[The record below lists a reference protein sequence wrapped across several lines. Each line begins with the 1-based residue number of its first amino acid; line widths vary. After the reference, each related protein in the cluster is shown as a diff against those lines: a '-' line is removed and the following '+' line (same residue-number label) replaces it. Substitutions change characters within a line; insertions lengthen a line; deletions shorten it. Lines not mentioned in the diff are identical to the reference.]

1 MTVSTSDEYEFCP
14 RFFGLTAGSLNESA
28 NAMIVSAL
36 ANCEQEFLSLAKLN
50 QLLGLTRHSPVS
62 EGFFR
67 HYFLSAPMEHPY
79 AIGRLMSVQP
89 EVHVSHI
96 VSRAQFEFGVRR
108 FLADALLFFPD
119 IDQAFQELGE
129 KTHEQIISFFSSKCF
144 DGQSMQQRGPAFE
157 LQKIPIDDRYLI
169 SELACKAYSLDE
181 SPDPAV
187 LTELLKAYTQLHPGD
202 KIPLKRLVDRAVT
215 SASDYQLAL
224 SLPVSTEEVENE
236 MVGSETEIRE
246 VVGRVLERF
255 KSARTAASKNTQL
268 YLSGAKDLDV
278 YVATSMRRRDDFRDM
293 AQNCEMI
300 FSDPRLRPFHLR
312 YFDPTLSA
320 ARGHEEKGLLE
331 CIMVDSAKVVIYFAQ
346 ERESWGKDIEAA
358 RGLMQ
363 GKPVIIYT
371 PSTPAGHERLL
382 FFRDIHP
389 LSRLVDIKTGVVV
402 GAIITDDIAKV
413 IQLLVRIFSNK
424 MEYVVEQ
431 TPLGN
436 LRLKEYLTKSIVRLA
451 TSDEML
457 DWSLKQYYTK

>member
-1 MTVSTSDEYEFCP
+1 MTVSTNNESEFSP
-14 RFFGLTAGSLNESA
+14 RFFGLTTGSLNEPA
-28 NAMIVSAL
+28 NAMIASAL
-36 ANCEQEFLSLAKLN
+36 ANCEHEFLSLAKLN
-50 QLLGLTRHSPVS
+50 QLLGMTRHSPIS

-67 HYFLSAPMEHPY
+67 YYFLSAPAEHSY

-89 EVHVSHI
+89 KVHVSHI
-96 VSRAQFEFGVRR
+96 VSRAQFEFGIRR

-119 IDQAFQELGE
+119 IEQAFQELGE
-129 KTHEQIISFFSSKCF
+129 KTYEQIISFFSSKRF
-144 DGQSMQQRGPAFE
+144 DGQLMQQRGPAFE

-202 KIPLKRLVDRAVT
+202 KIPLKKLVDEAVD

-224 SLPVSTEEVENE
+224 SLPVGTEEVEQE
-236 MVGSETEIRE
+236 MVGSEAEIRE
-246 VVGRVLERF
+246 VVGRILERF
-255 KSARTAASKNTQL
+255 KTTRAAASKNTQL

-293 AQNCEMI
+293 AQNCETI
-300 FSDPRLRPFHLR
+300 FSDARLRPFHLR

-346 ERESWGKDIEAA
+346 EKESWGKDTEAA

-363 GKPVIIYT
+363 GKPLIIST
-371 PSTPAGHERLL
+371 PSTPAGHQRLL

-402 GAIITDDIAKV
+402 GAIITDDLMKV
-413 IQLLVRIFSNK
+413 IELLVRIFSNK
-424 MEYVVEQ
+424 MEYVVEH

-436 LRLKEYLTKSIVRLA
+436 LRLKEYLTGSVVRLA

-457 DWSLKQYYTK
+457 DWSLKQYYAR